1 MFKGCQSPRLV
12 TYLLSH
18 WYWERGM
25 VVELVLMNKRI
36 NWATLWAQLFVEI
49 QLTKCDTSQYK
60 GRDYFWSSDM
70 DTPVLIYEI
79 SLIKTCGF
87 SSSQGDF
94 HSFSNNSG
102 GIWPQVF
109 SVCFTQ
115 LVTDHCRLAT
125 IESMQDVNAV
135 PVCPL
140 CRSFEGDDL
149 RGVMFFTRWFH
160 IYYRGWERFSR
171 VVYET
176 WWFHTD
182 FWFSPRKFGEMIQF
196 DVRIFFKLAGSTTS

>member
-1 MFKGCQSPRLV
+1 
-12 TYLLSH
+12 
-18 WYWERGM
+18 
-25 VVELVLMNKRI
+25 
-36 NWATLWAQLFVEI
+36 
-49 QLTKCDTSQYK
+49 
-60 GRDYFWSSDM
+60 M

-79 SLIKTCGF
+79 SLVKTCGF

-94 HSFSNNSG
+94 HSFSPNSG

-140 CRSFEGDDL
+140 CRSFGGDDL
-149 RGVMFFTRWFH
+149 RGVMFFTRWWFQIFTIGVENGSPGLYMKPGGFIQIFDFH
-160 IYYRGWERFSR
+160 PENLG
-171 VVYET
+171 
-176 WWFHTD
+176 
-182 FWFSPRKFGEMIQF
+182 K
-196 DVRIFFKLAGSTTS
+196 